1 MTFVYLIFGHKI
13 YAYQQCYVITRF
25 KENEKFIAIVREP
38 EVNNSTMILKVDIV
52 KLIDKYPQP
61 IMSSV
66 TLNILKAFFRDIKIV
81 KKIQINLN
89 RQRIF
94 LNCITFLRYTYTY
107 RYRYR
112 YTYTWDYIH
121 SKNSTAEVSRFLEF
135 VWPFWNLIH
144 HRVQKYQPLWKR
156 LLRWF

>member
-38 EVNNSTMILKVDIV
+38 KVNNSTMILKVDIV

-66 TLNILKAFFRDIKIV
+66 TLNILKAFFRDIKKIV

-94 LNCITFLRYTYTY
+94 LNSITFLRA
-107 RYRYR
+107 
-112 YTYTWDYIH
+112 
-121 SKNSTAEVSRFLEF
+121 NFL
-135 VWPFWNLIH
+135 
-144 HRVQKYQPLWKR
+144 R
-156 LLRWF
+156 

>member
-1 MTFVYLIFGHKI
+1 MIFVYRIFAYKI

-38 EVNNSTMILKVDIV
+38 KVNNSTMILKVDIV

-66 TLNILKAFFRDIKIV
+66 TLNILKAFFRDIKKIV

-94 LNCITFLRYTYTY
+94 LNSITFLRA
-107 RYRYR
+107 
-112 YTYTWDYIH
+112 
-121 SKNSTAEVSRFLEF
+121 NFL
-135 VWPFWNLIH
+135 
-144 HRVQKYQPLWKR
+144 R
-156 LLRWF
+156 

>member
-1 MTFVYLIFGHKI
+1 MIFVYRIFAHKI

-66 TLNILKAFFRDIKIV
+66 TLNILKAFFRDIKKIV

-94 LNCITFLRYTYTY
+94 LNSITFLRA
-107 RYRYR
+107 
-112 YTYTWDYIH
+112 
-121 SKNSTAEVSRFLEF
+121 NFL
-135 VWPFWNLIH
+135 
-144 HRVQKYQPLWKR
+144 R
-156 LLRWF
+156 

>member
-1 MTFVYLIFGHKI
+1 MIFVNRIFAHKI

-38 EVNNSTMILKVDIV
+38 KVNNSTMILKVDIV

-66 TLNILKAFFRDIKIV
+66 TLNILKAFFRDIKKIV
-81 KKIQINLN
+81 NKIQINLN

-94 LNCITFLRYTYTY
+94 LNSITFLRA
-107 RYRYR
+107 
-112 YTYTWDYIH
+112 
-121 SKNSTAEVSRFLEF
+121 NFL
-135 VWPFWNLIH
+135 
-144 HRVQKYQPLWKR
+144 R
-156 LLRWF
+156 